1 MPVVD
6 VSARAQRRAARARLG
21 LTPTPSPV
29 QAAPSEAPYRDRYG
43 EAEAEFFPEPSAA
56 PDGHGVD
63 PDRGARRTD
72 RYSGS
77 ADVDADP
84 PTGPITV
91 YTDDPVTGPIV
102 VVDDEAPASPAR
114 FVADDEAPTGQLPRI
129 TDDFPGDDAATGCF
143 PAVTAA
149 AFTAARDEPFAEPL
163 TQPFAAVP
171 VATAGARPVT
181 EPEPDTEPDTE
192 PRLAAALV
200 TAAPDAA
207 AESTAA
213 LTPAGRDVEAQLAA
227 PPDADARSTAALA
240 TAAPDVDAWTASV
253 PVAAPDSDVRPAAAP
268 DVAPPAPREPE
279 RSGRGRL
286 LAKATALAAL
296 LTLTAGGAT
305 ALAMDKTVTITV
317 DGQNRT
323 VHTFADS
330 VAGALGSAGLDTAP
344 QDRVEPALSTD
355 LSDGDQIILSRARML
370 TLVEGGH
377 ERKVWTTAA
386 SVDEALRGMGVEV
399 EPIQMSMSPDAEI
412 PLNGLQLE
420 LHVPRNVS
428 LADGTGAPE
437 PLTTTTGT
445 VGGLLAERGIELGP
459 DDVSVPSAETPLTE
473 GMAVHVVRNGV
484 GEVVEVRQIAP
495 PEQIIEDP
503 ELPRGKRQVV
513 EPGVPGEQTAI
524 MRVYVQNGEEIRRE
538 QVRAGSST
546 PPTPRV
552 VKVGTNDDEPEVPVI
567 SDGTIWDRLAR
578 CEATGNWAIN
588 TGNGYYGGLQ
598 FDASTW
604 RAYGGTQYAPLP
616 HQASREEQIAV
627 ATQVRDDRGG
637 YGAWPACARKLG
649 LPR

>member
-21 LTPTPSPV
+21 LIPTPYP
-29 QAAPSEAPYRDRYG
+29 DRYG
-43 EAEAEFFPEPSAA
+43 DAEAEFFPAPSTAA
-56 PDGHGVD
+56 ESAD
-63 PDRGARRTD
+63 PDRGAERSAA
-72 RYSGS
+72 RY
-77 ADVDADP
+77 AMPAHVVADP
-84 PTGPITV
+84 PTGPIGLF
-91 YTDDPVTGPIV
+91 TDEPATGPITV
-102 VVDDEAPASPAR
+102 VGDEQAAEPLPVVPDD
-114 FVADDEAPTGQLPRI
+114 DAPTGQLPRI
-129 TDDFPGDDAATGCF
+129 TDFTGDDTATGRI
-143 PAVTAA
+143 PVVTAA
-149 AFTAARDEPFAEPL
+149 AFTDSRDEMFAEPL
-163 TQPFAAVP
+163 TQSFAAVP
-171 VATAGARPVT
+171 AAAAGARSLT
-181 EPEPDTEPDTE
+181 EPEPGTAAADTEPQ
-192 PRLAAALV
+192 LAAA
-200 TAAPDAA
+200 P
-207 AESTAA
+207 
-213 LTPAGRDVEAQLAA
+213 
-227 PPDADARSTAALA
+227 A
-240 TAAPDVDAWTASV
+240 TAEPDVDV
-253 PVAAPDSDVRPAAAP
+253 QPAAARTT
-268 DVAPPAPREPE
+268 ALPAPRAP
-279 RSGRGRL
+279 RRAGRRRV

-305 ALAMDKTVTITV
+305 ALAMDKTVTISV
-317 DGQNRT
+317 DGKNRT
-323 VHTFADS
+323 VHTFAAD
-330 VAGALGSAGLDTAP
+330 VAGALGSAGLGAAP
-344 QDRVEPALSTD
+344 RDRVEPALSTD
-355 LSDGDQIILSRARML
+355 LSDGDQIILSRARPL

-386 SVDEALRGMGVEV
+386 SIDEALRGMGVEV
-399 EPIQMSMSPDAEI
+399 QPIQMSMSPDTEI

-437 PLTTTTGT
+437 PLTTTAGT
-445 VGGLLAERGIELGP
+445 VGGLLAERGVELGL
-459 DDVSVPSAETPLTE
+459 DDVSVPSAETPLNE

-503 ELPRGKRQVV
+503 DLPRGKRQVV
-513 EPGVPGEQTAI
+513 EPGAPGEQTAI
-524 MRVYVQNGEEIRRE
+524 MRVYVQNGQEVRRE

-552 VKVGTNDDEPEVPVI
+552 IKVGTNDDEPEIPVV
-567 SDGTIWDRLAR
+567 SDGSLWDRLAR